1 MMQQLVALLRRIS
14 EILTDRLLLLLLLGV
29 IVAAFFFAF
38 VLKADTS
45 IVFGIVTIGVATAL
59 IESAHHRNR
68 K

>member
-1 MMQQLVALLRRIS
+1 MMRQLMALLRTIS

-29 IVAAFFFAF
+29 IVAASFFAF
-38 VLKADTS
+38 VLKADAS

-59 IESAHHRNR
+59 IESAHHLNR

>member
-1 MMQQLVALLRRIS
+1 MIRQLVALLRTIS
-14 EILTDRLLLLLLLGV
+14 EILTDRLLLLLILGV
-29 IVAAFFFAF
+29 IIAAFFFSF
-38 VLKADTS
+38 VLKADAS